1 MSFVPNLMTTGIGSV
16 PHTDAEDAVSF
27 VLEADFSIP
36 FWPQLPARHFLEQMI
51 PQYSEGMP
59 CVSIDVEKK
68 SISFDPES
76 RIVALSEFYEKFLAE
91 DPALF
96 ALREEYAQGFYSFER
111 TCSETDCPMAKGH
124 VTGPITFATGISDR
138 NKQTLFG
145 DIDLRD
151 AVVKLLSRKAQW
163 QIARL
168 RKFASEAV
176 VIFVDEPVLSAFG
189 SSAYLGISREDVCA
203 MNGELFQA
211 IADAGGISGIH
222 VCGNSDWG
230 VIIRTGVQIVNFD
243 AYQYGTRMALYAD
256 DVRTLFDRDGCI
268 AWGIVPTTDEIDNET
283 IDSLSARLQEC
294 LAAMRDAGFAE
305 DDVKK
310 RSLLTPSCG
319 AGSMNPDKARK
330 VFDLLRELRERFQ

>member
-1 MSFVPNLMTTGIGSV
+1 MKFTPNLMTTGIGSV
-16 PHTDAEDAVSF
+16 PHTDADEAVSF
-27 VLEADFSIP
+27 VCGADFSIP
-36 FWPQLPARHFLEQMI
+36 FWPQLPKRHFFEQMI

-59 CVSIDVEKK
+59 CVSLDVEEK

-76 RIVALSEFYEKFLAE
+76 RIEALSEFYEKFLAE

-96 ALREEYAQGFYSFER
+96 PLPEDYARGFYAFER
-111 TCSETDCPMAKGH
+111 ACNGADCPMAKGH
-124 VTGPITFATGISDR
+124 VTGPITFATGISDKS
-138 NKQTLFG
+138 KQTLFG
-145 DIDLRD
+145 DTDLRD
-151 AVVKLLSRKAQW
+151 ATVKLLSRKAQW

-168 RKFASEAV
+168 KQFASEAV

-189 SSAYLGISREDVCA
+189 SSAYLGISEEDVRTVE
-203 MNGELFQA
+203 GELFQA

-256 DVRTLFDRDGCI
+256 DVRTLFDRGGCI

-283 IDSLSARLQEC
+283 IDSLSTRLQES
-294 LAAMRDAGFAE
+294 LAAMQEAGFAE
-305 DDVKK
+305 DLVKE

-319 AGSMNPDKARK
+319 VGSMDPDKASK
-330 VFDLLRELRERFQ
+330 VFDLLRELRERFR